1 MFWHCTSGEAGL
13 RAACHLPAL
22 PQDKVCWHWAMPE
35 DGSQAGVTPGHQESL
50 ELLPCSQPT
59 LLAACAVSWPRAE
72 WSDHTAVWPV
82 HPWEHPATVSPA
94 CPHSQ
99 KLVSRH
105 IMPWGS
111 ECLVSLLRLTLHA
124 FCCARPGMTAA
135 AAGGGRKPWGQRCSA
150 EQVARCGQGAP
161 QLTLVQEPA

>member
-1 MFWHCTSGEAGL
+1 MFWHRTRGEAGL
-13 RAACHLPAL
+13 RAACHLPVL

-59 LLAACAVSWPRAE
+59 LLAACAVSCPGQ
-72 WSDHTAVWPV
+72 SGVTTLLSGPCT
-82 HPWEHPATVSPA
+82 PGSTQPVSPA

-124 FCCARPGMTAA
+124 FCCARPGMTVA

-150 EQVARCGQGAP
+150 EQVAGCGQGAP